1 MNDLI
6 SIIVPIYKV
15 EQYLERCLDSILQQ
29 TYSNYELIL
38 VDDGSPDKCG
48 EICEEYARRDNRVR
62 VIHKSNGGLSDARN
76 VGISISKGEFIAFID
91 SDDWVAP
98 EYLACMIGALKKTKS
113 DICECGVIRTDG
125 ILDESVI
132 SNEDESLLQT
142 YNVENALEEL
152 ICDGIFHQYVWNKLY
167 RRKCICRID
176 FPVGKTH
183 EDEFWTYQ
191 VFGKAK
197 TIVKIERKLYYYFQR
212 SGSIMGEKYN
222 LRRLD
227 VLEAKEQR
235 QKYMQE
241 NYPTLAES
249 AGINLFISCIYNGQM
264 SLKFLKDEQRKSA
277 VRIIQQIQI
286 QNRPDKKT
294 VSKMTGSTR
303 LWIRLAKRH
312 FWATC
317 IVKNLL
323 RKGF

>member
-1 MNDLI
+1 MSAFLI
-6 SIIVPIYKV
+6 GGGLALLLYLSGGTDNPINYAILFVSIIAMSIFFSVH
-15 EQYLERCLDSILQQ
+15 YLVL
-29 TYSNYELIL
+29 YY
-38 VDDGSPDKCG
+38 
-48 EICEEYARRDNRVR
+48 
-62 VIHKSNGGLSDARN
+62 
-76 VGISISKGEFIAFID
+76 
-91 SDDWVAP
+91 
-98 EYLACMIGALKKTKS
+98 
-113 DICECGVIRTDG
+113 
-125 ILDESVI
+125 
-132 SNEDESLLQT
+132 LLQT

-294 VSKMTGSTR
+294 VSKLTGSTR